1 VVITVPEGHEV
12 VPLPEG
18 DSYLGFLFARAEGPE
33 EVERALRE
41 GHRRLVFDLRAKLPT
56 V

>member
-1 VVITVPEGHEV
+1 

-18 DSYLGFLFARAEGPE
+18 GSYLGFLFARAGTPE
-33 EVERALRE
+33 QVERALRE
-41 GHRRLVFDLRAKLPT
+41 AHARLEFAIAPELAV